1 MDIAPA
7 LPGMWARLCTV
18 LRDPTSPGLSNTFSA
33 SYAWGWAL
41 SLPSYLTTG
50 RSGVPVAI
58 GFSGKSNIGKHGSC
72 RCERRKQMGHQSSFY
87 VNFLEP
93 RNSYSVTDV
102 LSKHGH
108 GDNFHPH
115 SLLTWRQPLS
125 MLPLLIL
132 LGLR

>member
-58 GFSGKSNIGKHGSC
+58 GFGGKSNL
-72 RCERRKQMGHQSSFY
+72 
-87 VNFLEP
+87 VNMDLA
-93 RNSYSVTDV
+93 DV
-102 LSKHGH
+102 REESRWDIKAP
-108 GDNFHPH
+108 F
-115 SLLTWRQPLS
+115 
-125 MLPLLIL
+125 M
-132 LGLR
+132 